1 MYRTYTDI
9 CRTFHAQ
16 TTENTFFLSSHKI
29 WIDQMLGHK
38 TNLNKVNEIKIIPC
52 SFSNCDMKLDITSKK
67 IGKFTDMWQLN
78 SLQLN
83 NHWVN
88 KEIKRE
94 IRKYLEANENG
105 NTTY

>member
-1 MYRTYTDI
+1 
-9 CRTFHAQ
+9 
-16 TTENTFFLSSHKI
+16 
-29 WIDQMLGHK
+29 MLGHK

-52 SFSNCDMKLDITSKK
+52 IFSNCDMKLDINSKK

-105 NTTY
+105 NTIY

>member
-1 MYRTYTDI
+1 
-9 CRTFHAQ
+9 
-16 TTENTFFLSSHKI
+16 
-29 WIDQMLGHK
+29 MLGHK
-38 TNLNKVNEIKIIPC
+38 TNLNKVNEIKIIAC
-52 SFSNCDMKLDITSKK
+52 IFSNCDDLTLEINSRK
-67 IGKFTDMWQLN
+67 IGKFTNMWCLN

-88 KEIKRE
+88 KE

>member
-1 MYRTYTDI
+1 
-9 CRTFHAQ
+9 
-16 TTENTFFLSSHKI
+16 
-29 WIDQMLGHK
+29 MLGHK